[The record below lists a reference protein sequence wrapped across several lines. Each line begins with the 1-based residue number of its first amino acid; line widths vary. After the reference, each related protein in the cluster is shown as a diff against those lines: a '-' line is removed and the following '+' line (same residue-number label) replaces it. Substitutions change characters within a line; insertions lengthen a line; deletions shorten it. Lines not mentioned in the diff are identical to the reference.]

1 MEQIWRE
8 YRDKGVIV
16 LGVAIWASE
25 DPFEEARKF
34 VQKHGLTYP
43 IVVDPEKRG
52 INSAAKYKVVGVPT
66 NVIVDAD
73 GIVRYYQG
81 GFVEKE
87 VRKALDEVLKR

>member
-8 YRDKGVIV
+8 YKARGVIV
-16 LGVAIWASE
+16 LGIAVWASE
-25 DPFEEARKF
+25 DPFEEAQKF
-34 VQKHGLTYP
+34 VQKHGLTFP
-43 IVVDPEKRG
+43 VVVDPDKRG
-52 INSAAKYKVVGVPT
+52 LNSAAPYKVTGVPT

-87 VRKALDEVLKR
+87 VRKALNEVLKR